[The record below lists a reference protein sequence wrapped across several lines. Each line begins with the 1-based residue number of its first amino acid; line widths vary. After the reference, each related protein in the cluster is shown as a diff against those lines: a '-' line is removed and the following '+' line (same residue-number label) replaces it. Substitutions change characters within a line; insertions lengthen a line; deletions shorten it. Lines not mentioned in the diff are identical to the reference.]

1 MIGTGRSQHLVTTA
15 KIDNCITHLDSI
27 LMCAPK
33 GLLNEMWN
41 KLRNNSGIGLYRAR
55 KEGLIPVCLPAA
67 LVTCDKNASPR
78 ASKSYIYLQVKEF
91 IGNMQKSFR
100 YRIYPTRKQT
110 IKLLHVLSVC
120 RKLYNDTLHDR
131 KVAYEDCHRGLSFY
145 DQCGWLKYTD
155 YQGVYGHVLQNVL
168 HRADFAFQNFFRRVK
183 NGEKPGYPRF
193 KGRNRYDSFKYPD
206 PYGGG
211 YKIEDNKLHLSKI
224 GAIRIFRHREI
235 EGKIKTC
242 TIKRE
247 GDDQWYASF
256 SVELPDPEP
265 KEIKTTVGVDVG
277 ITTLATLSDG
287 TEIENIK
294 VLDKY
299 DSKLRK
305 AHRHLSRK
313 KKGSNNRNKQRIRL
327 AKIYRKVGNIRKDH
341 LHKTSRIL
349 ADTYDRIIF
358 EDLQIKNMVKNHHIA
373 RSIRDASWNILIR
386 FTTYKAEEAG
396 GAVEL
401 VDPKNTSKQCSV
413 CGGIQSMPLSQR
425 TYRCPDCGLV
435 IGRDHNAAINIKNR
449 YIPADCGKSTP
460 VEMVA

>member
-1 MIGTGRSQHLVTTA
+1 MR
-15 KIDNCITHLDSI
+15 IDNCIIHLD
-27 LMCAPK
+27 
-33 GLLNEMWN
+33 EMWH
-41 KLRNNSGIGLYRAR
+41 KLINNSGIGLYRAR
-55 KEGLIPVCLPAA
+55 KEGLITVCLPAA
-67 LVTCDKNASPR
+67 LVICEKNASPR
-78 ASKSYIYLQVKEF
+78 ASKSYICLLVKEF

-131 KVAYEDCHRGLSFY
+131 KVAYQDCHCGLSYY
-145 DQCGWLKYTD
+145 DQQDWLKYTD

-168 HRADFAFQNFFRRVK
+168 RRADFAFQNFFRRVK
-183 NGEKPGYPRF
+183 KGEKPGYPRF
-193 KGRNRYDSFKYPD
+193 KGRNRYDSFTYPD
-206 PYGGG
+206 AERVGSIKSG

-224 GAIRIFRHREI
+224 GAIRIFQHREI

-242 TIKRE
+242 TIKRD
-247 GDDQWYASF
+247 GDQWYASF

-265 KEIKTTVGVDVG
+265 KEIKTSVGVDVG

-294 VLDKY
+294 PLDKY

-327 AKIYRKVGNIRKDH
+327 AKIHRKIGNIRKDH

-358 EDLQIKNMVKNHHIA
+358 EDLQIKNMVKNHHLA
-373 RSIRDASWNILIR
+373 RSIHDVSWSMLIN

-425 TYRCPDCGLV
+425 TYRCPDCGAV
-435 IGRDHNAAINIKNR
+435 MGRDHNAAINIKNR
-449 YIPADCGKSTP
+449 YVRADCPESTP